1 MPVIRAIVSISQEDN
16 QVAFGTT
23 DANGFFEKQL
33 PLGSYSV
40 SIKKLG
46 FSPITELVSIQ
57 ENEVLTF
64 IDCTSSKQSTRNSLP
79 FRDFLKH
86 LKITRKSVSDIRDA
100 LGLGQSQFGL
110 RLAGR
115 QTHRLGFLHY

>member
-1 MPVIRAIVSISQEDN
+1 MKYIFFILFPVLLFSQQTLQVKIVDENNLPVIRAIVSISQEDN

-64 IDCTSSKQSTRNSLP
+64 IILPETNQLKNVIISSRPKLM
-79 FRDFLKH
+79 
-86 LKITRKSVSDIRDA
+86 KIKEDTIS
-100 LGLGQSQFGL
+100 
-110 RLAGR
+110 
-115 QTHRLGFLHY
+115 